1 VICRALALAVVI
13 VCVPV
18 ASAAANARY
27 AVVIGVNAGDAN
39 ETILRYAEADARRVA
54 ETMRNVGSFL
64 PENIVVLTAV
74 KGDDVRRAMI
84 DLNARL
90 RDRGEGSMLFVFY
103 SGHADA
109 EALHLGGTRLSLD
122 EIQNLTVGS
131 PAQTRVLVVDS
142 CRSGALTRVKGG
154 KQGPTFE
161 IRTTPPAA
169 ASGFAILTSSAA
181 GEDAQ
186 ESDQLQASVFTHHLV
201 SGLLGAADDNRDG
214 RISIDE
220 AFGYAS
226 GRTLAATALS
236 LPGPQHPTY
245 RLDVR
250 GRADVWLT
258 EPGARTGSRGVLSF
272 PSQGTYLVQSGGF
285 DGSIVA
291 ELSADGPG
299 GTLTVDAGRYS
310 VSERTPQYLRQGT
323 FVVAARGTTAVRL
336 EEMRRVDYA
345 RVVRKGA
352 TELTRSWSAF
362 ALVGVRGDLLDLGSA
377 AGARLGARLDL
388 RPLSLELS
396 LGANRADRANSRLD
410 IVSYETALSVTGL
423 HVFDMPRWSLGLGL
437 EVGGA
442 WLAQRFSDPG
452 TRDRDAFAGLIAP
465 VLQVEV
471 PIGRRVYARAEG
483 AFLTYLLLTERASGA
498 STLTSYRMG
507 AGAGVY
513 Y

>member
-1 VICRALALAVVI
+1 MTLRALALVAIV
-13 VCVPV
+13 VCVPA
-18 ASAAANARY
+18 ASMAADARY
-27 AVVIGVNAGDAN
+27 AIVIGVNAGDAN
-39 ETILRYAEADARRVA
+39 ETILRYAEADAHRVA
-54 ETMRNVGSFL
+54 ETMRNVGNFL

-74 KGDDVRRAMI
+74 KGEDVRRAMI
-84 DLNARL
+84 GLNARL
-90 RDRGEGSMLFVFY
+90 RDRGEGAMLFVFY

-122 EIQNLTVGS
+122 ELQNLTVGS

-154 KQGPTFE
+154 RQGPSFE
-161 IRTTPPAA
+161 IRTSPAAA

-220 AFGYAS
+220 AFSYAAA
-226 GRTLAATALS
+226 RTLASTALS

-250 GRADVWLT
+250 GRTDVWLT
-258 EPGARTGSRGVLSF
+258 EPGARTGSRGVLWF

-285 DGSIVA
+285 DGSIIA
-291 ELSADGPG
+291 ELSADSPG

-310 VSERTPQYLRQGT
+310 ISERNPQYLRQGT
-323 FVVAARGTTAVRL
+323 FVVAARGMTPVRF

-352 TELTRSWSAF
+352 TDLTRSWSAF
-362 ALVGVRGDLLDLGSA
+362 ALVGMRGDLLDLGRA

-388 RPLSLELS
+388 RPLSLELAAS
-396 LGANRADRANSRLD
+396 AARADRENSRLD
-410 IVSYETALSVTGL
+410 IVSYETAISVTGL
-423 HVFDMPRWSLGLGL
+423 HVFESVPL
-437 EVGGA
+437 
-442 WLAQRFSDPG
+442 
-452 TRDRDAFAGLIAP
+452 FAG
-465 VLQVEV
+465 V
-471 PIGRRVYARAEG
+471 GTGDWRRLAG
-483 AFLTYLLLTERASGA
+483 AKIQRPGNAQSRRPRGSAGA
-498 STLTSYRMG
+498 SA
-507 AGAGVY
+507 AG
-513 Y
+513 